1 MPDPGNE
8 RSTMSKAS
16 KKKEPQG
23 SAQTETP
30 YLSADERAA
39 KGKALRDAAPRTSH
53 AGWKPF
59 DGRRDPV
66 ELLSESNQ
74 GRVPELIPIRFGR
87 MAASP
92 FAFYRGAAALMAADL
107 AHTPTS
113 GIRVQACG
121 DAHLMNFGG
130 FATPERNVIFDIN
143 DLDETLPA
151 PFEWDLKRLA
161 ASVVI
166 AANHLQLPNSDAA
179 RVATDLVRGYRERM
193 SDYASMRAL
202 DVWYDKIDLQKYEDR
217 SADPEVRKEA
227 RKRFAERL
235 ERERRKSVP
244 DFLYPKLVSHEGGT
258 PRIKDEPPL
267 IFHPSAELAPELASG
282 YANAIAAYRES
293 LPEHTR
299 TLFDR
304 FHFFDLAAKVVGV
317 GSVGT
322 FCTIGLFMA
331 ADDDPLFLQIKEAR
345 ASVLEPYAGK
355 SLHAHNGQ
363 RVVVGQRL
371 MQSASDVF
379 LGWSR
384 GKNGRDV
391 YVRQL
396 RDMKMSAV
404 IEDWDSAA
412 LRHYGRM
419 CAHALARAHA
429 RTGDAAMMAGY
440 MGSGQTF
447 DDAIG
452 EFAVEYAAQ
461 NRTDYRAFIKAIR
474 EGRIPA
480 ALEG

>member
-1 MPDPGNE
+1 
-8 RSTMSKAS
+8 MSKAS

-53 AGWKPF
+53 AGWHPF
-59 DGRRDPV
+59 EGRRDPV

-74 GRVPELIPIRFGR
+74 GRLQDLIPIRFGR

-166 AANHLQLPNSDAA
+166 AANYLQLPNSDAA

-217 SADPEVRKEA
+217 SADPQVRKEA
-227 RKRFAERL
+227 SKRFAERI
-235 ERERRKSVP
+235 EREERKSVP
-244 DFLYPKLVSHEGGT
+244 DFLFPKLVSQEGARPT
-258 PRIKDEPPL
+258 IRDEPPL
-267 IFHPSAELAPELASG
+267 IFHPTAEQLPGVESG
-282 YANAIAAYRES
+282 YGDVIAAYRET
-293 LPEHTR
+293 LPEQTR

-304 FHFFDLAAKVVGV
+304 FHFFDLAFKVVGV

-322 FCTIGLFMA
+322 YCGIVLFMA

-355 SLHAHNGQ
+355 SLHANHGQ

-379 LGWSR
+379 LGWTR

-396 RDMKMSAV
+396 RDMKMSAI
-404 IEDWDSAA
+404 IEDWDTDM

-440 MGSGQTF
+440 MGSGQSF